1 LGEQLSP
8 DHYQSL
14 AALLRDAP
22 VSSHSKGAVYLSPL
36 MDSPKKREL
45 LPKFLDIKKH
55 SRLPAY
61 IYLIQ
66 RL

>member
-1 LGEQLSP
+1 MEKRLK
-8 DHYQSL
+8 HFY
-14 AALLRDAP
+14 
-22 VSSHSKGAVYLSPL
+22 SKGAVYFSPHI
-36 MDSPKKREL
+36 KK
-45 LPKFLDIKKH
+45 KTDDIKGIKRKFFNTKSK